1 MKEKLERNKKN
12 KSIYFSDAMDK
23 IDESLDFN
31 EYNEVNSSA
40 YFKETLFKA
49 EDEVEKMM
57 SSPLMSNFKKYKK
70 QKLAVNLLK
79 KNKDYIY
86 KKIKML
92 TEKSHQ
98 KDNETNKRKK
108 KVKLDSMIKRLNK
121 INKNKI
127 KIPEEEE
134 EDEVIKSQ
142 QQTVK
147 NKTISF
153 LPKINTSKT
162 INIDK
167 KRKLQEPE
175 EKKIETERKRL
186 NEEKKNVLMTVSNS
200 LSKDYTLNY
209 KRVQNKISNYPTFTA
224 KTFFLPKKKSKDI
237 EKNNKKKTDT
247 LENMYL
253 NCIKGIEYL
262 EFLEEEKPKLAD
274 IKNYNIDKNKN
285 FDIEKRIY
293 NKDNLMKKFLV
304 ENINALNKDKTQ
316 IKEEQI
322 MKDYVQLKLKKDPII
337 KLSEKLAYFSR
348 KPLLSLFH
356 YDDKEEKTKNTF
368 LEKLKLKD
376 KHIMKKLDNDNR
388 DMNLLMKRL
397 DEDRRKYERGGYF
410 IMTKDKERL
419 NDKKRIKLKKMNI
432 NIDRKKIN
440 EDNND
445 INNEENYFES
455 DENYDFSS

>member
-134 EDEVIKSQ
+134 DEVIKSQ

-153 LPKINTSKT
+153 LPKINTSK
-162 INIDK
+162 
-167 KRKLQEPE
+167 
-175 EKKIETERKRL
+175 
-186 NEEKKNVLMTVSNS
+186 
-200 LSKDYTLNY
+200 
-209 KRVQNKISNYPTFTA
+209 
-224 KTFFLPKKKSKDI
+224 
-237 EKNNKKKTDT
+237 
-247 LENMYL
+247 
-253 NCIKGIEYL
+253 
-262 EFLEEEKPKLAD
+262 
-274 IKNYNIDKNKN
+274 
-285 FDIEKRIY
+285 
-293 NKDNLMKKFLV
+293 
-304 ENINALNKDKTQ
+304 
-316 IKEEQI
+316 
-322 MKDYVQLKLKKDPII
+322 
-337 KLSEKLAYFSR
+337 
-348 KPLLSLFH
+348 
-356 YDDKEEKTKNTF
+356 
-368 LEKLKLKD
+368 
-376 KHIMKKLDNDNR
+376 
-388 DMNLLMKRL
+388 
-397 DEDRRKYERGGYF
+397 
-410 IMTKDKERL
+410 
-419 NDKKRIKLKKMNI
+419 
-432 NIDRKKIN
+432 KIN
-440 EDNND
+440 
-445 INNEENYFES
+445 
-455 DENYDFSS
+455 